1 MRKLYRR
8 GRSVRLLKYEFHR
21 YFPEWADRPTRDG
34 VAREA
39 ERNSYLAGGY
49 AEEFGYL
56 ACPDSQLA
64 FRALPRDPERS
75 LLWRAQIGAVHP
87 GYPEC
92 PTPLARFERADEA
105 THAARASVERLQLP
119 EPGRTRSQGGFVRVR
134 GPDQQAPD
142 RGTGGLWL
150 RLRELR
156 IRRRELGSPF
166 W

>member
-1 MRKLYRR
+1 VLQ
-8 GRSVRLLKYEFHR
+8 YEFHR

-56 ACPDSQLA
+56 ASRDSRLA
-64 FRALPRDPERS
+64 FRAMPRDPERS
-75 LLWRAQIGAVHP
+75 VFWRAQIGAVHP

-92 PTPLARFERADEA
+92 PTPLARFEHDNEG
-105 THAARASVERLQLP
+105 THATLLPVERLQSP
-119 EPGRTRSQGGFVRVR
+119 EPGHTRSEGGFVLVQ
-134 GPDQQAPD
+134 GPNRASP
-142 RGTGGLWL
+142 GAAGGLWL

-156 IRRRELGSPF
+156 IRRRELGTLF